1 MSSTVLDD
9 LQLQGVLMKFCKSHL
24 CRMPDSTGVRPITEP
39 VYTHICMRIL
49 SMSLLPDDMLA

>member
-39 VYTHICMRIL
+39 VCMRIL
-49 SMSLLPDDMLA
+49 SMSVLPDGMLA